1 MNTSPSQGS
10 LPVPADLSAP
20 RPTTTTSPAAQQSTT
35 QSLTP
40 EQSIELEVGVV
51 DLMCKMEYLLSEVK
65 ESDPADRN
73 EVLVDTSQKM
83 LTVMADFAEAFL
95 QDESLAKASEEI
107 STSFMSSQVLKEL
120 TQSLSIGG
128 LLRRTFGAKDPNQD
142 AIDEHTNELIRTLK
156 RAFVTVLFHSIQLAG
171 FGSPLG
177 KQFDQSTCVFV
188 SELESFRVG

>member
-1 MNTSPSQGS
+1 MNASTPQDS
-10 LPVPADLSAP
+10 LPVATELSAP
-20 RPTTTTSPAAQQSTT
+20 KPATPSPAPKASVRAL
-35 QSLTP
+35 SP
-40 EQSIELEVGVV
+40 EQSIELEGGVI
-51 DLMCKMEYLLSEVK
+51 DLMCKMEFLLSEIK

-73 EVLVDTSQKM
+73 EVLVDASQKM
-83 LTVMADFAEAFL
+83 LSVMADFAEAFL
-95 QDESLAKASEEI
+95 QGESLEKANAEI

-156 RAFVTVLFHSIQLAG
+156 RAFVTVLFHAIQLAG
-171 FGSPLG
+171 FESQLG